1 MLEQIS
7 SWITQNKYKD
17 DTVME
22 IKIKTYSD
30 TCESETNP
38 LVGPGGLGVVPLNP
52 PGPVSLVLWH
62 SNPEYRAGNFM
73 TRKAILRD
81 KIIEI
86 NERFQN
92 ELKGRGWNR
101 VRTIEQ
107 LQQQESSAIS
117 PPQNTPE
124 LNKALSHILNI
135 QLCEVDEIHK
145 KIFCYPEDLRTWSVE
160 YPIYCVSWGS
170 RSIYVKQANEEAR
183 PFFKRWFFDLEE
195 KEYKIIY
202 PTTEGTVK
210 ELKEK
215 LNEFHL
221 TLNPKDGVKPKKE
234 DYMIIVGKAETIR
247 HINKEFA

>member
-7 SWITQNKYKD
+7 SWITNNKHKD
-17 DTVME
+17 DPVME

-62 SNPEYRAGNFM
+62 TNPEYRAGNFM
-73 TRKAILRD
+73 TRKGILRE
-81 KIIEI
+81 KIVEL

-92 ELKGRGWNR
+92 ELKGRTWNR
-101 VRTIEQ
+101 VRSIQQ
-107 LQQQESSAIS
+107 LQEQESSAIS

-124 LNKALSHILNI
+124 LNKALCFVLNI
-135 QLCEVDEIHK
+135 QICEVDEIHK
-145 KIFCYPEDLRTWSVE
+145 KMFFYPEDLRSWSVE

-170 RSIYVKQANEEAR
+170 RSIYVKQPQEEAR
-183 PFFKRWFFDLEE
+183 PFFKNWFFDLEE
-195 KEYKIIY
+195 KKYKISY

-215 LNEFHL
+215 LNNFNL
-221 TLNPKDGVKPKKE
+221 TLQLEAGVKPKKE
-234 DYMIIVGKAETIR
+234 DYMIILGKAESIR
-247 HINKEFA
+247 HINNEFI